1 MTAECSSL
9 IGQRCFKAVNE
20 VALAAE
26 GRGSGDVV
34 AVCANEEQG
43 GGERS
48 VAGSWGSWGTC
59 LHCLALGA
67 SELLC
72 LGFIPANSSVGTETE
87 KP

>member
-1 MTAECSSL
+1 MSQLS
-9 IGQRCFKAVNE
+9 
-20 VALAAE
+20 
-26 GRGSGDVV
+26 
-34 AVCANEEQG
+34 ANEEQE
-43 GGERS
+43 GGEIRD
-48 VAGSWGSWGTC
+48 GGRDGEGQGGTC